1 MNNEISVNIT
11 NFALE
16 PVIATTIRISVMEL
30 VLKSHVILHVCFLNA
45 DGNAVKNEMVKIE
58 GSEYSAWGTNDEYL
72 TELVMQKLG
81 LALRSA

>member
-1 MNNEISVNIT
+1 MNHEVSVNIT

-16 PVIATTIRISVMEL
+16 PVIATAIRISVMEL
-30 VLKSHVILHVCFLNA
+30 VLKSHVTLHVCFLNA

-58 GSEYSAWGTNDEYL
+58 GSEYAAWGTNDEYL